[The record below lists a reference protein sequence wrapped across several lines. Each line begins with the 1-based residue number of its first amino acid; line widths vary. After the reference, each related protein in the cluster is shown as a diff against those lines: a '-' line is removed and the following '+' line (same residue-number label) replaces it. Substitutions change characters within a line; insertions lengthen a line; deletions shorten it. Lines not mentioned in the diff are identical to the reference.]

1 MFYWDRIPDIERW
14 FFHRIWR
21 CTHVVQFVFLQVIF
35 CTGIAYFLQMLAQK
49 YTKSTHTAII
59 LSLGVVFGS
68 GELKESSSE
77 VIKI

>member
-1 MFYWDRIPDIERW
+1 
-14 FFHRIWR
+14 
-21 CTHVVQFVFLQVIF
+21 LQVIF

-68 GELKESSSE
+68 GESKESSSE
-77 VIKI
+77 AIKI